1 MFHNY
6 LNESDTFTDA
16 ASTALLTSVSYR
28 LAQMSISSATVQQAE
43 QARTGLY
50 KRINSSTGVLSPV
63 VDPMSFK
70 QEGTLSPEGE
80 AFVLLME
87 ASWKDW
93 KQQGGSSGG
102 QSVTRMTST
111 TAALASMVL
120 LVMVALL

>member
-1 MFHNY
+1 
-6 LNESDTFTDA
+6 
-16 ASTALLTSVSYR
+16 
-28 LAQMSISSATVQQAE
+28 MSISSATVQQAE

-50 KRINSSTGVLSPV
+50 KRINRSTGVLSPV

-102 QSVTRMTST
+102 QSASSSTRMTST